1 MAKPPTEP
9 LPPRNPVR
17 YWRQESPGGLQ
28 NFGDYL
34 TELFLAEMLALP
46 RCPADAFHLI
56 GSVIHEPKLYRT
68 LDEVGADPATAK
80 VAFWGCGLRSETPM
94 SKAARERSAFFGV
107 RGPLTRSILGLPAD
121 TVLGDPG
128 LLLPLL
134 QPTPLQRHGRTVC
147 ITHFNEKRPPS
158 ELRAET
164 SADEVVTAAI
174 APRMDAIRSMIDQIA
189 GPGFIL
195 SGSLHGA
202 IAACAFGVPFAF
214 YDSGYIDVPF
224 KWRDF
229 AASVGVPCAFASSVQ
244 EGQALYRDKIA
255 PALRVPPLLPILMQS
270 PFSVVPEVLIKA
282 LRTDGRRLG
291 SDRGEANHDLI
302 EPSGFRA
309 MRMAA
314 QSRWSDACHVQHH
327 TGSGTD

>member
-1 MAKPPTEP
+1 MTEPPTEP
-9 LPPRNPVR
+9 FSPRNPVR
-17 YWRQESPGGLQ
+17 YWRQERSGDLQ

-34 TELFLAEMLALP
+34 TELFLAEMLVLP

-56 GSVIHEPKLYRT
+56 GSVIHERKLYRT
-68 LDEVGADPATAK
+68 LSEVGADPATAK

-94 SKAARERSAFFGV
+94 SAVDRERCVFLGV
-107 RGPLTRSILGLPAD
+107 RGPLTRDVLGLPAD

-134 QPTPLQRHGRTVC
+134 QPAPRQRHGRTVC
-147 ITHFNEKRPPS
+147 ITHFLEKRPPS

-174 APRMDAIRSMIDQIA
+174 APRLDAIRSRIDRIA
-189 GPGFIL
+189 GAGFIL

-214 YDSGYIDVPF
+214 YDSGYVDVPF

-229 AASVGVPCAFASSVQ
+229 AASIGVPCAFASGIQ

-270 PFSVVPEVLIKA
+270 PFSVVPEVLLRA
-282 LRTDGRRLG
+282 LRTDGRHLG
-291 SDRGEANHDLI
+291 ADTGEAHDDLI
-302 EPSGFRA
+302 EPSDFRA
-309 MRMAA
+309 MRIAA
-314 QSRWSDACHVQHH
+314 QSRWLEACHVQDH